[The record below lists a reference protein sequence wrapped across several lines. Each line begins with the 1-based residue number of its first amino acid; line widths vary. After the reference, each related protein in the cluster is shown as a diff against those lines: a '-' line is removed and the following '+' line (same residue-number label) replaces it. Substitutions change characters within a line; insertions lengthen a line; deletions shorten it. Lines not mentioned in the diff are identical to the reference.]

1 MVRDSWPQLLRPRPF
16 PPRGPLHAGPRG
28 TVEDAGLKMNVDP
41 VERKRRTQVMLN
53 FTSDSAGGLD
63 MELSSP
69 AYPQHPDNQI
79 QLRGNNLQIKVEG

>member
-1 MVRDSWPQLLRPRPF
+1 
-16 PPRGPLHAGPRG
+16 
-28 TVEDAGLKMNVDP
+28 MNVDP